1 MKKNSMAII
10 GVVAFVLAVAVG
22 YALFSETINVN
33 GSASINEDKSINI
46 NINTDNGEYASYTKN
61 ADGFINFSANYREA
75 SNMIDY
81 MQNLVKEVVAGI
93 EQ

>member
-1 MKKNSMAII
+1 MTLTKNSVNYLIQDTF
-10 GVVAFVLAVAVG
+10 GEV
-22 YALFSETINVN
+22 NVN
-33 GSASINEDKSINI
+33 GNASVNEDKSINI
-46 NINTDNGEYASYTKN
+46 NINADNGEYASYTKN
-61 ADGFINFSANYREA
+61 ADGFINFNASYKEA

>member
-1 MKKNSMAII
+1 MTLTKNSTNYLIQDTF
-10 GVVAFVLAVAVG
+10 GEV
-22 YALFSETINVN
+22 SVN
-33 GSASINEDKSINI
+33 GNASVNEDKSINI

-61 ADGFINFSANYREA
+61 ADGFINFNASYKEA

-81 MQNLVKEVVAGI
+81 MQTLVDEVMTGI

>member
-1 MKKNSMAII
+1 MTLTKNSTNYLIRDTF
-10 GVVAFVLAVAVG
+10 GEVG
-22 YALFSETINVN
+22 VN
-33 GSASINEDKSINI
+33 GNASVNEDKSINI

-61 ADGFINFSANYREA
+61 ADGFINFNASYKEA

-81 MQNLVKEVVAGI
+81 MQTLVEEVMTGI

>member
-1 MKKNSMAII
+1 MTLTKNSTNYLIQDTF
-10 GVVAFVLAVAVG
+10 GEV
-22 YALFSETINVN
+22 NVN
-33 GSASINEDKSINI
+33 GNASINEDKSINI

-61 ADGFINFSANYREA
+61 ADGFINFNARYKEA

-81 MQNLVKEVVAGI
+81 MQTLVEEVMTGI

>member
-1 MKKNSMAII
+1 MTLTKNSTNYLIQDTF
-10 GVVAFVLAVAVG
+10 GEV
-22 YALFSETINVN
+22 NVN

-61 ADGFINFSANYREA
+61 ADGFINFNASYKEA

-81 MQNLVKEVVAGI
+81 MQTLVEEVVTGI
-93 EQ
+93 TQ

>member
-1 MKKNSMAII
+1 MTLTKNSTNYLIQDT
-10 GVVAFVLAVAVG
+10 VG
-22 YALFSETINVN
+22 EVNVN
-33 GSASINEDKSINI
+33 GSASVNEDKSINI

-61 ADGFINFSANYREA
+61 ANGFINFNASYKEA

-81 MQNLVKEVVAGI
+81 MQTLVEEVMTGI